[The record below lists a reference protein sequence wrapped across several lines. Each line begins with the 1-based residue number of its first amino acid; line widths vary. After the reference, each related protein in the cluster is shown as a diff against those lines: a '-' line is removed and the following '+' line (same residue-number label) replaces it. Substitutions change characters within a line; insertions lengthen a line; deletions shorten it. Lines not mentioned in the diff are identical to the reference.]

1 MGTMF
6 KVRKVTDEERN
17 AAVRDAVSKGLRVKI
32 TTGQGKAI
40 ATGLTGRRAAGSAVA
55 RRY

>member
-6 KVRKVTDEERN
+6 KDRKVTDEERN